1 MFLLNVCLVVM
12 TVLYSSC
19 HCHSWFLA
27 GQLYFVVVVVV
38 VVVAVIVGLV
48 GVIVVHLDIQE
59 SVFVHCC

>member
-38 VVVAVIVGLV
+38 VAVIVGLV

-59 SVFVHCC
+59 SLFVQCC